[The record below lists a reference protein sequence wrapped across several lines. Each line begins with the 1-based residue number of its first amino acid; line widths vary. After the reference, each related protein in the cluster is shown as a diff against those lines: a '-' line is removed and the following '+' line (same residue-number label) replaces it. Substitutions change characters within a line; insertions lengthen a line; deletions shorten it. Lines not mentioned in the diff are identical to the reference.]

1 MTTQEKRR
9 ARRFGLALPVI
20 LTAADRKKAPRTIRT
35 RDISSTGVLLQ
46 YDEEVHPGTVM
57 ELVVTMPESVTQ
69 TTPVQLRCIGRVVRV
84 ARAHRNRMDVAVKIE
99 RYEFMRVGDKP
110 ARRALLDRNGR
121 TTQAATLS

>member
-1 MTTQEKRR
+1 MTTQKKRR
-9 ARRFGLALPVI
+9 AHRFGLALPVI
-20 LTAADRKKAPRTIRT
+20 LMAADRKKAPRTIRT

-46 YDEEVHPGTVM
+46 YDGQVLPGTTM
-57 ELVVTMPESVTQ
+57 EMVVTMPESVTQ

-84 ARAHRNRMDVAVKIE
+84 VRAHRNRMDVAVKIE

-110 ARRALLDRNGR
+110 ARKALPHRNGR